1 MKRFLLCSALMAFAA
16 LSSVAAEPSQP
27 LSTPVGRLLSTPHE
41 MTIAITAESDNWNGT
56 LLNQQGGNCGFSVSF
71 GAGGGGGRGGF
82 GGGPGGFGGG
92 PGGWGQQPARS
103 TGLRVN
109 GVQGAAQVSSDSL
122 PKGGP
127 VKLVI
132 VASQK
137 EHRFEVY
144 ANGQRVAQ
152 SRANNVIGEPT
163 WRAMVIGGD
172 GNGNSRFNGRIDY
185 VALWDRALSAD
196 EIAKL
201 NSASDA
207 AAGFADAKAN
217 YSWDVQAA
225 KPITGGVP
233 LFPVRDVKILRADDE
248 GNNRA
253 EDPNPAPAPEDPLTV
268 WFRRMPTQ
276 WTDMIPIGNGHM
288 GAMIAG
294 RPEREYLILN
304 EDTIWAGGPYDHL
317 NPDASPDKLARM
329 RQLIFDGKE
338 GEAGNIANSSFISR
352 PSAEMAFSVAGALGL
367 EQDTGDGDVSGYI
380 HSLNIREAVAQ
391 TRFTRNGVTYTRE
404 YFASFPDRVVAVR
417 LTADKPACIT
427 VGAFLGTAQDLQA
440 VKVSGNTMTLTGRT
454 IDYNGIPGATKIQ
467 ITGRVFNKGGK
478 LVSGERG
485 ISVEK
490 ADSVVI
496 LLDAESSFVSYN
508 DVSGDPAKR
517 IDDVFKKFSTV
528 DYDALKKTH
537 VADYRRLFDRV
548 TFDLGGTPS
557 KVPTNL
563 RLDARRPNGVP
574 LDPDLASLYFQFG
587 RYLLIA
593 SSRPGSQ
600 PANLQGIWSEEVNV
614 PWQSKYTIN
623 INAEMNYWPAETANL
638 SECHEPLFDMIHEMV
653 PNGKKAAKKLYD
665 VDHGWVA
672 HHNTDLWRQCGPI
685 DFSPTGMW
693 PMGGAWLC
701 LHFWDHYQFTRNLDD
716 LRKHYPVMKESVEF
730 YLDFLQP
737 DPKHGGVLVTIP
749 SYSPEQGGLCAS
761 PTMDT
766 GILTALFRA
775 TIESSK
781 LLNDDPAFREKMEAA
796 LKKFPPFTIG
806 AWGQLREWQDDHPDD
821 NPNNK
826 HRHVSHLFTVFPGN
840 VIRASDTALFN
851 AAKVSLNARG
861 DDATGWSMGWKIN
874 LWARLLDGDRA
885 WRLVGNLIRPGK
897 TYNNLFDAHPPFQID
912 GNFGGTAGI
921 AEMLLQSQETTA
933 DGKVIVDIL
942 PCLPKA
948 LPKGN
953 VSGLKARGNVTVAIQ
968 WDNGALGKAVLS
980 DLSGI
985 PLAARYNGK
994 LVDLTGK
1001 KGAVELTA
1009 DSFK

>member
-1 MKRFLLCSALMAFAA
+1 MKRFLLCSAMMAFAA

-41 MTIAITAESDNWNGT
+41 MTIAITAESDAWTGT
-56 LLNQQGGNCGFSVSF
+56 LLNQQGGNCGFSVA
-71 GAGGGGGRGGF
+71 AGGGRGGQRGGGFGGGF
-82 GGGPGGFGGG
+82 GGGPGG
-92 PGGWGQQPARS
+92 GWGQQPAQQ
-103 TGLRVN
+103 GGIRVN
-109 GVQGAAQVSSDSL
+109 GVQGAPQIDTSRL
-122 PKGGP
+122 PKDKP

-144 ANGQRVAQ
+144 ANGERIAQ
-152 SRANNVIGEPT
+152 GRANNVIGEPT
-163 WRAMVIGGD
+163 WRAMTIGSD
-172 GNGNSRFNGRIDY
+172 ANGNSRFNGSINY

-201 NSASDA
+201 YSNSDE
-207 AAGFADAKAN
+207 AAGFTDAKAN
-217 YSWDVQAA
+217 YSWDIKAA

-233 LFPVRDVKILRADDE
+233 LYPVR
-248 GNNRA
+248 
-253 EDPNPAPAPEDPLTV
+253 PNANVSSNAPAPEDPLTV
-268 WFRRMPTQ
+268 WFRRVPET

-317 NPDASPDKLARM
+317 NPDATPEKLAQM
-329 RQLIFDGKE
+329 RQLIFDGKADQ
-338 GEAGNIANSSFISR
+338 AGNIANSSFISR
-352 PSAEMAFSVAGALGL
+352 PSAEMAFSVVGALGL
-367 EQDTGDGDVSGYI
+367 EQDTGDGDVTGYI

-391 TRFTRNGVTYTRE
+391 TKFTRNGVTYTRE
-404 YFASFPDRVVAVR
+404 YFASYPDRVLAMR
-417 LTADKPACIT
+417 LTADKPASVT
-427 VGAFLGTAQDLQA
+427 VSAFLGTAQDLQA
-440 VKVSGNTMTLTGRT
+440 VKTDGNTMTLTGRA
-454 IDYNGIPGATKIQ
+454 IDYNGIPGATKFQ
-467 ITGRVFNKGGK
+467 MTGRVFNKGGR
-478 LVSGERG
+478 LTANARG
-485 ISVEK
+485 IDVEK

-496 LLDAESSFVSYN
+496 LVDIESAFKAYN

-517 IDDVFKKFSTV
+517 IDDVFKKFASV

-537 VADYRRLFDRV
+537 VADYRKLFDRV

-557 KVPTNL
+557 KLPTNE
-563 RLDARRPNGVP
+563 RLEARRPNGVP

-665 VDHGWVA
+665 VDNGWVA

-701 LHFWDHYQFTRNLDD
+701 LHFWDHYEFTRNLDD
-716 LRKHYPVMKESVEF
+716 LRKHYPVMKESVKF

-737 DPKHGGVLVTIP
+737 DPKHNGVLVTIP

-766 GILTALFRA
+766 GILTALFKA

-781 LLNDDPAFREKMEAA
+781 LLNDDPEFRAKMEAA
-796 LKKFPPFTIG
+796 MKKFPPFTIG
-806 AWGQLREWQDDHPDD
+806 TWGQLREWQDDHPDD

-840 VIRASDTALFN
+840 VIRASDTDLFN

-912 GNFGGTAGI
+912 GNFGGAAGMI
-921 AEMLLQSQETTA
+921 EILLQSQETTA
-933 DGKVIVDIL
+933 DGKTIIDVL

-953 VSGLKARGNVTVAIQ
+953 VSGLKARGNATVAIQ
-968 WDNGALGKAVLS
+968 WDNGVLGKAVIS
-980 DLSGI
+980 DLTGI

-1001 KGAVELTA
+1001 KGSVELTA
-1009 DSFK
+1009 ASFK

>member
-16 LSSVAAEPSQP
+16 LSSVAAEPSKP

-92 PGGWGQQPARS
+92 PGGPGGGWGQQPARS

-207 AAGFADAKAN
+207 AAGFAEAKAN

-329 RQLIFDGKE
+329 RQLIFDGKADQ
-338 GEAGNIANSSFISR
+338 AGNIANSSFISR

-367 EQDTGDGDVSGYI
+367 EQDTGDGDISGYI

-391 TRFTRNGVTYTRE
+391 TKFTRNGVTYTRE

-417 LTADKPACIT
+417 LTADKPASIT

-517 IDDVFKKFSTV
+517 IDDVFRKFSTV

-537 VADYRRLFDRV
+537 IADYRKLFDRV

-587 RYLLIA
+587 RERAVAEQVHDQHQRGNELLA
-593 SSRPGSQ
+593 RRDR
-600 PANLQGIWSEEVNV
+600 
-614 PWQSKYTIN
+614 
-623 INAEMNYWPAETANL
+623 
-638 SECHEPLFDMIHEMV
+638 EPLRV
-653 PNGKKAAKKLYD
+653 P
-665 VDHGWVA
+665 
-672 HHNTDLWRQCGPI
+672 
-685 DFSPTGMW
+685 
-693 PMGGAWLC
+693 
-701 LHFWDHYQFTRNLDD
+701 
-716 LRKHYPVMKESVEF
+716 
-730 YLDFLQP
+730 
-737 DPKHGGVLVTIP
+737 
-749 SYSPEQGGLCAS
+749 
-761 PTMDT
+761 
-766 GILTALFRA
+766 
-775 TIESSK
+775 
-781 LLNDDPAFREKMEAA
+781 
-796 LKKFPPFTIG
+796 
-806 AWGQLREWQDDHPDD
+806 
-821 NPNNK
+821 
-826 HRHVSHLFTVFPGN
+826 
-840 VIRASDTALFN
+840 
-851 AAKVSLNARG
+851 
-861 DDATGWSMGWKIN
+861 
-874 LWARLLDGDRA
+874 
-885 WRLVGNLIRPGK
+885 
-897 TYNNLFDAHPPFQID
+897 
-912 GNFGGTAGI
+912 
-921 AEMLLQSQETTA
+921 
-933 DGKVIVDIL
+933 
-942 PCLPKA
+942 
-948 LPKGN
+948 
-953 VSGLKARGNVTVAIQ
+953 
-968 WDNGALGKAVLS
+968 
-980 DLSGI
+980 
-985 PLAARYNGK
+985 
-994 LVDLTGK
+994 
-1001 KGAVELTA
+1001 
-1009 DSFK
+1009 

>member
-1 MKRFLLCSALMAFAA
+1 MKRFLVCTATALMALAA
-16 LSSVAAEPSQP
+16 LSSAAQEPAP
-27 LSTPVGRLLSTPHE
+27 AYATPVGRLLSTPHE
-41 MTIAITAESDNWNGT
+41 MTIAVTAESANWSGT
-56 LLNQQGGNCGFSVSF
+56 LLHQQGGSCGFSLS
-71 GAGGGGGRGGF
+71 GGGGGRGGR

-92 PGGWGQQPARS
+92 PGGGWGQQPAQQG
-103 TGLRVN
+103 GLRMN
-109 GVQGAAQVSSDSL
+109 GVQGAANIDTSRL
-122 PKGGP
+122 PKDKP

-144 ANGQRVAQ
+144 ADGERIAQ

-163 WRAMVIGGD
+163 WRPMTIGAD

-201 NSASDA
+201 SASTDA
-207 AAGFADAKAN
+207 AAGFRDTKAN
-217 YSWDVQAA
+217 YSWDVKAA
-225 KPITGGVP
+225 TPITGGVP
-233 LFPVRDVKILRADDE
+233 LFAVRNV
-248 GNNRA
+248 NVSSN
-253 EDPNPAPAPEDPLTV
+253 APAPSDPLTI
-268 WFRRMPTQ
+268 WYRRVPTQ

-294 RPEREYLILN
+294 RPEREFLILN

-317 NPDASPDKLARM
+317 NPKASPEKLAQM
-329 RQLIFDGKE
+329 RQLIFDGRADQ
-338 GEAGNIANSSFISR
+338 AGNIANDSFISR
-352 PSAEMAFSVAGALGL
+352 PQAEMAFSVAGALGL
-367 EQDTGDGDVSGYI
+367 DQETGNGAITDYI

-391 TRFTRNGVTYTRE
+391 TKFTRDGVTYTRE
-404 YFASFPDRVVAVR
+404 YFASYPDRVVAVR
-417 LTADKPACIT
+417 LTADKPASIT
-427 VGAFLGTAQDLQA
+427 LSTFLGTPQDFQE
-440 VKVSGNTMTLTGRT
+440 VKTSGNTMTLTGRT
-454 IDYNGIPGATKIQ
+454 IDYNGIQGATKFQ
-467 ITGRVFNKGGK
+467 ITGKVYNQGGK
-478 LVSGERG
+478 LTAEPRG
-485 ISVEK
+485 IRVEK
-490 ADSVVI
+490 ADSVLI
-496 LLDAESSFVSYN
+496 LVDAESSFVSYN

-517 IDDVFKKFSTV
+517 IDDVFKKLAKV
-528 DYDALKKTH
+528 DYDAMKKKH
-537 VADYRRLFDRV
+537 VADYRKLFDRV

-557 KVPTNL
+557 KLPTNE
-563 RLDARRPNGVP
+563 RLEARRQRDNQ
-574 LDPDLASLYFQFG
+574 LDPDLAALYFQFG

-653 PNGKKAAKKLYD
+653 PNGKKAAKKLYN
-665 VDHGWVA
+665 VDNGWVA

-701 LHFWDHYQFTRNLDD
+701 LHFWDHYEFTRNLDD
-716 LRKHYPVMKESVEF
+716 LRKHYPVMKESVKF

-737 DPKHGGVLVTIP
+737 DPKHNGVLVTIP

-766 GILTALFRA
+766 GILTALFKA

-781 LLNDDPAFREKMEAA
+781 LLNDDPEFRAKMEETM
-796 LKKFPPFTIG
+796 KKFPPFTIG
-806 AWGQLREWQDDHPDD
+806 TWGQLREWMDDHPDD

-885 WRLVGNLIRPGK
+885 WRLVSNLIHPNK

-912 GNFGGTAGI
+912 GNFGGAAGMI
-921 AEMLLQSQETTA
+921 EILLQSQETTA
-933 DGKVIVDIL
+933 DGKTIIDIL

-953 VSGLKARGNVTVAIQ
+953 VSGLKARGNATVAIQ
-968 WDNGALGKAVLS
+968 WNNGVLGKTVIS
-980 DLSGI
+980 DLTGI
-985 PLAARYNGK
+985 PLVVRYQGK
-994 LVDLTGK
+994 TVDLTGK
-1001 KGAVELTA
+1001 KGSVELTA
-1009 DSFK
+1009 ASFK